1 MTKEY
6 KMTKKLQETLNDSFK
21 RYFQTLENA
30 DQAALMVELTNIMS
44 HSDATFTKRLLEGK
58 IGEDFVNTIF
68 KPETFV
74 ERGNIVVKLEQEE
87 QDDVLLEIKTDI
99 KSSETGNIYIEY
111 EQNTNISGLQT
122 TKADLWCTVFVD
134 DNKKAIATIIVTT
147 ERLKEVLRENNCK
160 HTSKAKTSEGS
171 ATKGYLLPVTT
182 LLNIKTNE
190 ETN

>member
-58 IGEDFVNTIF
+58 IGENFIETILE
-68 KPETFV
+68 PEV
-74 ERGNIVVKLEQEE
+74 SV
-87 QDDVLLEIKTDI
+87 EIKTDI
-99 KSSETGNIYIEY
+99 MASSTGNVYIEDT
-111 EQNTNISGLQT
+111 QNGNPSGLQT
-122 TKADLWCTVFVD
+122 TKANLWSTVLVD
-134 DNKKAIATIIVTT
+134 DNKQPIATIIVTT
-147 ERLKEVLRENNCK
+147 ERLREVLRYNECK
-160 HTSKAKTSEGS
+160 YINKPKTSGGS